1 MASMVVLSST
11 LASMTAVAVMVR
23 MFIVQGQ
30 LVNTRDSEVVL
41 KTISNVIIVVRVRF
55 VERNE
60 KLISVAEELEFP
72 KARDGDKE
80 QLMKGMSEP
89 EAYHHGLSYSLFPP
103 FGLIVRVL

>member
-1 MASMVVLSST
+1 MVVLSST
-11 LASMTAVAVMVR
+11 LASVTAVAV
-23 MFIVQGQ
+23 
-30 LVNTRDSEVVL
+30 
-41 KTISNVIIVVRVRF
+41 K
-55 VERNE
+55 NE

-80 QLMKGMSEP
+80 QLMEGMSEP